1 MNAIGT
7 QNVALA
13 CMACDAS
20 LAYVSTN
27 EVFDG
32 SARGAYREWDA
43 TNPINPYGGSKA
55 AGEWFVSHL
64 LRRFYIIRTS
74 WLYSAKAVTFPTG
87 SSSWPIRSAESK

>member
-1 MNAIGT
+1 MTDVEACAEEPELAYRVNAIGT

-32 SARGAYREWDA
+32 RARGAYREWDA
-43 TNPINPYGGSKA
+43 INPINPYGGSKA
-55 AGEWFVSHL
+55 AGEWFAQPSIETVLYHSNILAL
-64 LRRFYIIRTS
+64 L
-74 WLYSAKAVTFPTG
+74 
-87 SSSWPIRSAESK
+87 SSKP